1 MTIRL
6 ESSQE
11 VRLGGLA
18 PAPGSASAGRDNSSN
33 GNARII

>member
-11 VRLGGLA
+11 VMLGGLA
-18 PAPGSASAGRDNSSN
+18 APGLASTGRVNSHNES
-33 GNARII
+33 ARII